1 MTSVSL
7 PARLCVWQLML
18 VLMTVMTV
26 VMVMLMEMMVV
37 ITVIMVVMIMMVI
50 AMMVVV
56 LLVVMVWMTD
66 PWHLGGSCFSWP
78 LEARVNI
85 NTCCSSEPPV
95 WLNSTGHSSS

>member
-1 MTSVSL
+1 MSVCQLGS
-7 PARLCVWQLML
+7 VWQLLVL

-26 VMVMLMEMMVV
+26 VMVMVMEMMVV
-37 ITVIMVVMIMMVI
+37 ITVIMVVTVMMV
-50 AMMVVV
+50 AVP
-56 LLVVMVWMTD
+56 LVVMVWMTV